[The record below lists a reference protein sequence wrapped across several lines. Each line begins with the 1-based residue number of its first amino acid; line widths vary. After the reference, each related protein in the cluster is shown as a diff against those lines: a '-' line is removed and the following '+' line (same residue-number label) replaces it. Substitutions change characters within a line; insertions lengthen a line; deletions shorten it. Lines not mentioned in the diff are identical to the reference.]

1 MKQLTEFNEEKR
13 FSSLFICDEINKFR
27 DLEGNRSKL
36 RHSDLLAKIEK
47 EFEEEIH
54 QRKIS
59 LQFNIRQLP
68 NKGTVQDKYYELTY
82 EQSLQLLM
90 GEFEQEF
97 TETKIRPISY
107 TDSITKI
114 AALNFQATSY
124 TDKWNRQKKCTNL
137 HTNNH
142 FKF

>member
-68 NKGTVQDKYYELTY
+68 NKGTAQDKYYELTY

-90 GEFEQEF
+90 GESRYVRKGVIEVLKHIFLIQLL
-97 TETKIRPISY
+97 TGKIFCWL
-107 TDSITKI
+107 T
-114 AALNFQATSY
+114 
-124 TDKWNRQKKCTNL
+124 C
-137 HTNNH
+137 
-142 FKF
+142 